1 MDVLRPLT
9 HSEVTI
15 IPSAPSVGNVV
26 MYAYNGLIYAKD
38 SAGNITQMQG
48 GDSELFPKIWAIQTL
63 NNCE

>member
-9 HSEVTI
+9 HSEVAV
-15 IPSAPSVGNVV
+15 IPDAPSVGNIV

-48 GDSELFPKIWAIQTL
+48 GDSEQFAKIWAIQTL